1 MIYRNEAAINWT
13 APLTL
18 VDARTAVDRGK
29 AFAAVEI
36 PADTERDVLKAA
48 SDAPKYRSLSSSV
61 STAARSPRPAGE
73 PQRGT

>member
-18 VDARTAVDRGK
+18 VDARTAIDRGK

-36 PADTERDVLKAA
+36 PADTEPDVLKGITAHVPIYADATYLFISSKA
-48 SDAPKYRSLSSSV
+48 S
-61 STAARSPRPAGE
+61 
-73 PQRGT
+73 PQKICIQKS